1 MVNSKESRKS
11 MKNYLRESA
20 EKISIELTESQ
31 LEQFNT
37 FYELLIEA
45 NKSFNLTAITEMHD
59 VVLKHFIDSIAIS
72 KFRNLSDTR
81 VIDVGT
87 GAGFPG
93 IPLAIIYPDT
103 EFVLMDSLKKRLH
116 FIDNVLLEL
125 GIRNVTTIHGRAEDV
140 GRDPVY
146 REQFDIC
153 VSRAVASL
161 PVLLELCIPV
171 LKVGG
176 EFISYKSELLQE
188 EILKAKRA
196 MKVFHTSLKEQ
207 LDYSIPDTDFYR
219 VFAIFSKNEKLEMK
233 YPRQAGKPKK
243 SPIL

>member
-1 MVNSKESRKS
+1 
-11 MKNYLRESA
+11 MKNYLKESA
-20 EKISIELTESQ
+20 EKISIELAEKQ
-31 LEQFNT
+31 LEQFDI
-37 FYELLIEA
+37 FYKLLIDA
-45 NKSFNLTAITEMHD
+45 NKSFNLTAITEMHE

-72 KFRNLSDTR
+72 KFRNLSGRR

-93 IPLAIIYPDT
+93 IPLAIIFPNAD
-103 EFVLMDSLKKRLH
+103 FVLVDSLKKRLN
-116 FIDNVLLEL
+116 FIDNVLLKLE
-125 GIRNVTTIHGRAEDV
+125 IKNVTTVHGRAEDI
-140 GRDPVY
+140 GKNPIY

-171 LKVGG
+171 VKVGG
-176 EFISYKSELLQE
+176 EFISYKSEMIQE
-188 EILKAKRA
+188 EIVKAQKA
-196 MKVFHTSLKEQ
+196 MKLLHTSLKEQ
-207 LDYSIPDTDFYR
+207 IDYSIPDTDFYR
-219 VFAIFSKNEKLEMK
+219 LFAIFSKDGKLEMK

>member
-1 MVNSKESRKS
+1 
-11 MKNYLRESA
+11 MKDYLRKSA
-20 EKISIELTESQ
+20 EKISIELSEKQ

-37 FYELLIEA
+37 FYELLIDA

-72 KFRNLSDTR
+72 KFRNLSGRR

-93 IPLAIIYPDT
+93 IPLAIIYSNT

-116 FIDNVLLEL
+116 FIDNAILEL
-125 GIRNVTTIHGRAEDV
+125 GLKNVTTVHGRAEDI
-140 GRDPVY
+140 GRNPIY

-171 LKVGG
+171 VKVGG
-176 EFISYKSELLQE
+176 EFISYKSELLHE
-188 EILKAKRA
+188 EIVKAQKA
-196 MKVFHTSLKEQ
+196 MKVLHTSLKEQ
-207 LDYSIPDTDFYR
+207 YDYSIPDTDFYR
-219 VFAIFSKNEKLEMK
+219 VFAIFSKNGKLEMK